1 MYVESIKDGPR
12 FLETARRVGRT
23 KPIVMLKGGR
33 SELGNRAAASHT
45 GALASNQRVFAAAC
59 DQAGIVSVDYSMDML
74 DLAAAFSALPLPR
87 GNRVAIMTLGGGW
100 GVVASDLC
108 AWKGLELPE
117 LTPELLSRLDEI
129 LPPYWSRTNP
139 VDIVG
144 EQDWSIPMTI
154 MEALLSWE
162 GCDAVLN
169 LGILGR
175 RVFGQRLMGAAA
187 NHDPRLTRKEA
198 EAIVEGIRQNENRF
212 INHIVNLMERYQK
225 PVYGVTLLAE
235 GQDQTVFRIPDKPF
249 AGIFYPTP
257 ERAVKAIAKMVAY
270 AHFRRMGSNP

>member
-1 MYVESIKDGPR
+1 
-12 FLETARRVGRT
+12 
-23 KPIVMLKGGR
+23 
-33 SELGNRAAASHT
+33 
-45 GALASNQRVFAAAC
+45 
-59 DQAGIVSVDYSMDML
+59 MDLL
-74 DLAAAFSALPLPR
+74 DLAAAFSSLPLPK
-87 GNRVAIMTLGGGW
+87 GNRVGIMTLGGGW

-212 INHIVNLMERYQK
+212 INHIVNLMERYQNPSTVSRCWLRDKTK
-225 PVYGVTLLAE
+225 PSSAYRINHLPGSSIPLRSEPLKPSPKWSPTPIIGGWGQTHDVVVTLFIPCYML
-235 GQDQTVFRIPDKPF
+235 GVFRKSQHTM
-249 AGIFYPTP
+249 TP
-257 ERAVKAIAKMVAY
+257 RETL
-270 AHFRRMGSNP
+270 SCP